1 MKKYLPILQ
10 KSPLFSGIG
19 ETELL
24 TLLDCLGGILR
35 EYPRGTVIL
44 REGDRPTH
52 LGIVLEGEIRITR
65 TDYYGNRSIVA
76 AVQAP
81 RVFGEAFACAEV
93 ESLPVDVTAA
103 SDCVVL
109 MIAVDRVLNPCCNGC
124 GFHNRIIYNLMK
136 QTAAKNLMFHRK
148 LEITSKRTTRD
159 KLMTYLL
166 MTAKE
171 QGSSSFVIPYD
182 RQELADYLEVDRS
195 GLSAEISKLRR
206 EGVLTAEKN
215 RFTLL

>member
-10 KSPLFSGIG
+10 KSPLFFGVEKDDILPMLECLDG
-19 ETELL
+19 
-24 TLLDCLGGILR
+24 TLRICPKGSI
-35 EYPRGTVIL
+35 VFA
-44 REGDRPTH
+44 EGDRPTH
-52 LGIVLEGEIRITR
+52 LGVVLEGEVRITR

-76 AVQAP
+76 AVKASQ
-81 RVFGEAFACAEV
+81 VFGETFACAEV
-93 ESLPVDVTAA
+93 QSLPVDIMAA
-103 SDCVVL
+103 ADSILL
-109 MIAVDRVLNPCCNGC
+109 MIDVRRIISTCCNAC
-124 GFHNRIIYNLMK
+124 TFHNRIIYNLMK

-171 QGSSSFVIPYD
+171 QGSSSFTIPYD

>member
-10 KSPLFSGIG
+10 KSPLFFGVEKDDILPMLECLDG
-19 ETELL
+19 
-24 TLLDCLGGILR
+24 TLRICPKGSI
-35 EYPRGTVIL
+35 VFA
-44 REGDRPTH
+44 EGDRPTH
-52 LGIVLEGEIRITR
+52 LGVVLEGEVRITR

-76 AVQAP
+76 AVKASQ
-81 RVFGEAFACAEV
+81 VFGVTFACAEV
-93 ESLPVDVTAA
+93 QSLPVDSMAA
-103 SDCVVL
+103 ADSILL
-109 MIAVDRVLNPCCNGC
+109 MIDARRIISTCCNAC
-124 GFHNRIIYNLMK
+124 TFHNRIIYNLMK

-171 QGSSSFVIPYD
+171 QGSSSFEIPYD